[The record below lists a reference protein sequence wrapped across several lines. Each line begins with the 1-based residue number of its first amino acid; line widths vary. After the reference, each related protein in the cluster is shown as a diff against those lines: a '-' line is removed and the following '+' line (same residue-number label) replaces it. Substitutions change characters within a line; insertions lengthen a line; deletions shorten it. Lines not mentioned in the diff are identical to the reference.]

1 MGTTITEP
9 QLQHIAEPTGTDFGA
24 AALDRAE
31 LTKRLACAANDE
43 AQQLLREAER
53 LELVLHASR
62 LRRQSAWLV
71 K

>member
-1 MGTTITEP
+1 MGITIIEP
-9 QLQHIAEPTGTDFGA
+9 QLRPTGERTSTDFGA
-24 AALDRAE
+24 AALDRTE
-31 LTKRLACAANDE
+31 LTRRLACAANDE

>member
-1 MGTTITEP
+1 MGTTITEL
-9 QLQHIAEPTGTDFGA
+9 QLRYTTQPTGTDFGA
-24 AALDRAE
+24 AALDRTE